1 MAPRFLFWWETV
13 VFVRRIIFALRIFM
27 IFLLERFAEL
37 QIVAGTACVTA
48 EKCIEKGTD
57 DLSTDVLY
65 TDRECSRRLPFR
77 A

>member
-37 QIVAGTACVTA
+37 QIVAGDSLCDGR
-48 EKCIEKGTD
+48 KMYRKR
-57 DLSTDVLY
+57 
-65 TDRECSRRLPFR
+65 DR
-77 A
+77 